1 MGMDIDRFLQER
13 NARWERLSA
22 LLDRAEQSP
31 ERELG
36 PEGMR
41 ELLRLYRLASAD
53 LNQARSLTA
62 EPEILERLNAL
73 AGRGYRF
80 IYRPRRGG
88 EIPRRIG
95 AFLGLEVPE
104 AFQRHG
110 TSVVLAVTAF
120 LLGALFGIAA
130 VLTRPY
136 SAEDLIPSQFFTQ
149 SPRER
154 VAEIER
160 NEERI
165 ANVEDAAVFSS
176 QLYTHNI
183 KVSFLAFSL
192 GALTLAGGLWILFYN
207 GIILGAVAATY
218 FLDDVTVFFLAW
230 VGPHGAL
237 ELPAIVLA
245 GAAGLAAGR
254 ALLLPGPLSRG
265 ASLRQVF
272 PRVWRMMVGVMVIL
286 VLAGLIEGSF
296 SQFSAK
302 TVPYALKITVAAV
315 LHLALLVWLFLP
327 RRRPGGSIHRIPL
340 GEGR

>member
-1 MGMDIDRFLQER
+1 MRMPMKMDIDRFLQER
-13 NARWERLSA
+13 NARWERLA
-22 LLDRAEQSP
+22 ELLDKAEQSP

-41 ELLRLYRLASAD
+41 ELLRLYRLTSAD

-88 EIPRRIG
+88 ETPRRVG
-95 AFLGLEVPE
+95 SFLGVEIPE

-110 TSVVLAVTAF
+110 TSVVLAVAAF
-120 LLGALFGIAA
+120 LLGALFGIGA
-130 VLTRPY
+130 VVARPET
-136 SAEDLIPSQFFTQ
+136 AEDLIPEMFFTQ

-154 VAEIER
+154 VEQIER

-165 ANVEDAAVFSS
+165 ADVEDAAVFSS

-183 KVSFLAFSL
+183 RVSFLAFSL
-192 GALTLAGGLWILFYN
+192 GALTLVGGIWILFYN
-207 GIILGAVAATY
+207 GVILGAVAATY
-218 FLDDVTVFFLAW
+218 FLDGVTVFFLAW

-265 ASLRQVF
+265 ASVRQIF

-286 VLAGLIEGSF
+286 VLAGFIEGSF

-315 LHLALLVWLFLP
+315 LHLGLLVWLFLP
-327 RRRPGGSIHRIPL
+327 RQRTGGSI
-340 GEGR
+340 

>member
-1 MGMDIDRFLQER
+1 MDIDRFLQER
-13 NARWERLSA
+13 HQRWERFA
-22 LLDRAEQSP
+22 VLLDRAEQSP
-31 ERELG
+31 EWELG

-41 ELLRLYRLASAD
+41 ELLRLYRLTSSD
-53 LNQARSLTA
+53 LNQARSITA
-62 EPEILERLNAL
+62 DPEILERLNAL

-88 EIPRRIG
+88 NLPVRLR
-95 AFLGLEVPE
+95 AFLTREVPE
-104 AFQRHG
+104 AFQRHAA
-110 TSVVLAVTAF
+110 AVATAVSAL
-120 LLGALFGIAA
+120 LLGALFGAAA
-130 VLTRPY
+130 VFANPQA
-136 SAEDLIPSQFFTQ
+136 AEDLIPGQFFTQ

-154 VAEIER
+154 VAGIEE
-160 NEERI
+160 NDERI

-176 QLYTHNI
+176 ELYTHNI

-192 GALTLAGGLWILFYN
+192 GALTLLGGIWILFYN

-237 ELPAIVLA
+237 ELPAIALA

-265 ASLRQVF
+265 ASVRRVF
-272 PRVWRMMVGVMVIL
+272 PRIWRMMVGIML
-286 VLAGLIEGSF
+286 VLVVAGFIEGSF

-302 TVPYALKITVAAV
+302 TVPYALKIGIAAV
-315 LHLALLVWLFLP
+315 LHAGLLIWLFLP
-327 RRRPGGSIHRIPL
+327 RERS
-340 GEGR
+340 GEDLP

>member
-1 MGMDIDRFLQER
+1 MRPTRMDIDRFLHER
-13 NARWERLSA
+13 NARWERLAA
-22 LLDRAEQSP
+22 LLDKAEQSP

-41 ELLRLYRLASAD
+41 ELLRLYRLTSAD

-88 EIPRRIG
+88 QVPRRIG
-95 AFLGLEVPE
+95 AFLGLEIPK

-110 TSVVLAVTAF
+110 TSVVFAVAAF
-120 LLGALFGIAA
+120 LLGALFGIGA
-130 VLTRPY
+130 VVARPET
-136 SAEDLIPSQFFTQ
+136 AEDLIPQMFFTQ

-154 VAEIER
+154 VEEIER

-176 QLYTHNI
+176 QLYVHNI
-183 KVSFLAFSL
+183 RVSFLAFSL
-192 GALTLAGGLWILFYN
+192 GALTLVGGIWILFYN
-207 GIILGAVAATY
+207 GVILGAVAATY
-218 FLDDVTVFFLAW
+218 FLDGVTVFFLAW

-237 ELPAIVLA
+237 ELPSIIFA
-245 GAAGLAAGR
+245 GAAGLVVGR
-254 ALLLPGPLSRG
+254 ALLLPGDLSRG
-265 ASLRQVF
+265 ASLRRVL
-272 PRVWRMMVGVMVIL
+272 PNVWRMMIGAAMVLVM
-286 VLAGLIEGSF
+286 AGLIEGSF

-302 TVPYALKITVAAV
+302 TIPYALKISVAA
-315 LHLALLVWLFLP
+315 LLFVGLMAYLFV
-327 RRRPGGSIHRIPL
+327 RRSEEI
-340 GEGR
+340 